1 MNDINSTRGLWR
13 DLAMLVAGMLAGMML
28 TAASSHAQPPVQPMP
43 VATAVEKNCDTLWN
57 TPYADLSPAEQ
68 EARYQCDEAEALV
81 DRWAAASG
89 EEQL

>member
-1 MNDINSTRGLWR
+1 MSNVNNLRGLWR

-81 DRWAAASG
+81 DRWAASG
-89 EEQL
+89 EEQP

>member
-1 MNDINSTRGLWR
+1 MNNINSTRGLWR

-28 TAASSHAQPPVQPMP
+28 TAARSHAQPPVQPMP

>member
-1 MNDINSTRGLWR
+1 MNDINSARGLWR

-57 TPYADLSPAEQ
+57 TPYADLNAAEQ

-81 DRWAAASG
+81 DRWAAASEEG
-89 EEQL
+89 EP

>member
-1 MNDINSTRGLWR
+1 MNNINSTRGLWR

-57 TPYADLSPAEQ
+57 TPYEELSAAEQ

>member
-1 MNDINSTRGLWR
+1 MSNVNNLRGLWR

-81 DRWAAASG
+81 DRWAASG

>member
-1 MNDINSTRGLWR
+1 MSNVDNLRGLWR
-13 DLAMLVAGMLAGMML
+13 DLAMLVAGILAGMML

-89 EEQL
+89 EEQP